1 MLNEKNET
9 MGAMLVC
16 LAATLWGFD
25 SIVLTPRLFKLSG
38 PQRWVNERR
47 SNWTMLICKLL
58 LTKLNRKWDTHSC
71 TMIKW

>member
-25 SIVLTPRLFKLSG
+25 SIVLTPRLFKLMYLM
-38 PQRWVNERR
+38 WFLCY
-47 SNWTMLICKLL
+47 TFFLL
-58 LTKLNRKWDTHSC
+58 
-71 TMIKW
+71 